1 MTTFIT
7 LCIAS
12 YLLWTA
18 AYLLYERHERRK
30 RQRESEETLPRKVAD
45 AEEILGKS
53 TFSLCHSTPQVP
65 EKTETVK
72 PEGEADT
79 FAAESE
85 RYPKVV
91 SADELDALFA
101 EGGLELVEGQDEPM
115 EYRDTDAGEPPI
127 DEDEMLEGHAP
138 KAAGLRFEDMG
149 LAVRVAMDDRTAT
162 DEERLRAGRLLPG
175 CKEPR
180 CSTSSPPGMR
190 NGNSASPRSSS
201 CIWRTT
207 AGSGNRSHQ
216 PRVSCPVIFP
226 STTLFNAVYP
236 HKIHIL

>member
-1 MTTFIT
+1 M
-7 LCIAS
+7 
-12 YLLWTA
+12 LWAA

-65 EKTETVK
+65 EKTKTVK
-72 PEGEADT
+72 PEVEADT

-101 EGGLELVEGQDEPM
+101 EGG
-115 EYRDTDAGEPPI
+115 EYRDTEAGEPPI
-127 DEDEMLEGHAP
+127 DEDEILEGHAP

-162 DEERLRAGRLLPG
+162 DEERLRAGQALAGLQGTP
-175 CKEPR
+175 
-180 CSTSSPPGMR
+180 MFDQL
-190 NGNSASPRSSS
+190 
-201 CIWRTT
+201 T
-207 AGSGNRSHQ
+207 AGDAERERRIASLIELHLADYRRMRQ
-216 PRVSCPVIFP
+216 PEPP
-226 STTLFNAVYP
+226 SEGIVPDDFSIDDIV
-236 HKIHIL
+236 

>member
-7 LCIAS
+7 LCVAG

-30 RQRESEETLPRKVAD
+30 RQREREETLPRKIAD
-45 AEEILGKS
+45 AGEILGKS

-72 PEGEADT
+72 PEDEADT

-101 EGGLELVEGQDEPM
+101 EGGLEPVLEPVEGQDEPM

-127 DEDEMLEGHAP
+127 DEDEMLEGHEP

-149 LAVRVAMDDRTAT
+149 LAVRVAMDDRAAT
-162 DEERLRAGRLLPG
+162 DEERLRAGQALAGLQGTP
-175 CKEPR
+175 
-180 CSTSSPPGMR
+180 MFDQL
-190 NGNSASPRSSS
+190 
-201 CIWRTT
+201 T
-207 AGSGNRSHQ
+207 AGDAERERRIASLIELHLADYRRMQQ
-216 PRVSCPVIFP
+216 PEPPAESIVPGDFSIDDIV
-226 STTLFNAVYP
+226 
-236 HKIHIL
+236 

>member
-1 MTTFIT
+1 MTTILIT
-7 LCIAS
+7 FLAG
-12 YLLWTA
+12 YLLWAA

-30 RQRESEETLPRKVAD
+30 RQRESEETLPRKAAD
-45 AEEILGKS
+45 AEDILGKS

-72 PEGEADT
+72 PEAEADT

-101 EGGLELVEGQDEPM
+101 EGGLEPV
-115 EYRDTDAGEPPI
+115 
-127 DEDEMLEGHAP
+127 EGHAP

-162 DEERLRAGRLLPG
+162 DEERQQAGRALAELKGTP
-175 CKEPR
+175 
-180 CSTSSPPGMR
+180 MFDQL
-190 NGNSASPRSSS
+190 
-201 CIWRTT
+201 T
-207 AGSGNRSHQ
+207 AGDAERERRIASLIELHLADYRRLRQ
-216 PRVSCPVIFP
+216 PEP
-226 STTLFNAVYP
+226 SAESIVPGDFSINDIV
-236 HKIHIL
+236 

>member
-1 MTTFIT
+1 MTTILIIF
-7 LCIAS
+7 LAG
-12 YLLWTA
+12 YLLWVA

-30 RQRESEETLPRKVAD
+30 RQREREETLPRKIAD
-45 AEEILGKS
+45 AGEILGKS

-72 PEGEADT
+72 PEDEADT

-101 EGGLELVEGQDEPM
+101 EGGLEPVEGQDEPM

-162 DEERLRAGRLLPG
+162 DEERLRAGQALAGLQGTP
-175 CKEPR
+175 
-180 CSTSSPPGMR
+180 MFDQL
-190 NGNSASPRSSS
+190 
-201 CIWRTT
+201 T
-207 AGSGNRSHQ
+207 AGDAERERRIASLIELHLADYRRMRQ
-216 PRVSCPVIFP
+216 PEPPPEGIVPDDFSIDDIV
-226 STTLFNAVYP
+226 
-236 HKIHIL
+236 

>member
-7 LCIAS
+7 LCVVG

-45 AEEILGKS
+45 AEDILGKS

-72 PEGEADT
+72 PESEAGT
-79 FAAESE
+79 FATESE

-101 EGGLELVEGQDEPM
+101 EGG
-115 EYRDTDAGEPPI
+115 EPPI
-127 DEDEMLEGHAP
+127 DEDEMLEGYAP
-138 KAAGLRFEDMG
+138 KATGLRFEDMG
-149 LAVRVAMDDRTAT
+149 LAVRMAMDDSTAT
-162 DEERLRAGRLLPG
+162 EAERQQAGRALAELKGTP
-175 CKEPR
+175 
-180 CSTSSPPGMR
+180 MFDQL
-190 NGNSASPRSSS
+190 
-201 CIWRTT
+201 T
-207 AGSGNRSHQ
+207 AGDAERERRIASLIELHLADYRRIRQ
-216 PRVSCPVIFP
+216 PEPPAESIVPGDFSIDDIV
-226 STTLFNAVYP
+226 
-236 HKIHIL
+236 

>member
-7 LCIAS
+7 LCVVG

-45 AEEILGKS
+45 AEDILGKS

-72 PEGEADT
+72 PEVEADT

-101 EGGLELVEGQDEPM
+101 EGGLEPVEGQDEPM
-115 EYRDTDAGEPPI
+115 EYRETDAGEPPI
-127 DEDEMLEGHAP
+127 DEDEMLEG
-138 KAAGLRFEDMG
+138 
-149 LAVRVAMDDRTAT
+149 
-162 DEERLRAGRLLPG
+162 
-175 CKEPR
+175 
-180 CSTSSPPGMR
+180 
-190 NGNSASPRSSS
+190 
-201 CIWRTT
+201 
-207 AGSGNRSHQ
+207 
-216 PRVSCPVIFP
+216 
-226 STTLFNAVYP
+226 
-236 HKIHIL
+236 

>member
-7 LCIAS
+7 LCVAG

-72 PEGEADT
+72 PKVEADT

-101 EGGLELVEGQDEPM
+101 EGGLEPVEGQDEPM

-127 DEDEMLEGHAP
+127 DEDKMLEGHAP

-162 DEERLRAGRLLPG
+162 DEERQQAGRALAERIKGHADVRPAHRRGRGTGTAHRLAHRAASGGLPQAAATG
-175 CKEPR
+175 
-180 CSTSSPPGMR
+180 
-190 NGNSASPRSSS
+190 ASRRE
-201 CIWRTT
+201 CR
-207 AGSGNRSHQ
+207 AR
-216 PRVSCPVIFP
+216 
-226 STTLFNAVYP
+226 
-236 HKIHIL
+236 

>member
-7 LCIAS
+7 LCVVA

-45 AEEILGKS
+45 AEDILGKS

-72 PEGEADT
+72 PEVEADT
-79 FAAESE
+79 FATESE

-101 EGGLELVEGQDEPM
+101 EGGLEPVEGQDEPM
-115 EYRDTDAGEPPI
+115 EYRDTEAGEPPI

-162 DEERLRAGRLLPG
+162 EAERQQA
-175 CKEPR
+175 
-180 CSTSSPPGMR
+180 PPGTR
-190 NGNSASPRSSS
+190 NGNGASPRSSS

-207 AGSGNRSHQ
+207 AGSGNRSLP
-216 PRVSCPVIFP
+216 PRVPCPVIFP

>member
-7 LCIAS
+7 LCVAG

-45 AEEILGKS
+45 AEDILGKS

-72 PEGEADT
+72 PEVEADT

-101 EGGLELVEGQDEPM
+101 EGGLEPVEGQDEPM
-115 EYRDTDAGEPPI
+115 EYRETDAGEPPI
-127 DEDEMLEGHAP
+127 DEDEMLEGYAP
-138 KAAGLRFEDMG
+138 KATGLRFEDMG
-149 LAVRVAMDDRTAT
+149 LAVRMAMDDSTAT
-162 DEERLRAGRLLPG
+162 EAERQQAGRALAELKGTP
-175 CKEPR
+175 
-180 CSTSSPPGMR
+180 MFDQL
-190 NGNSASPRSSS
+190 
-201 CIWRTT
+201 T
-207 AGSGNRSHQ
+207 AGDAERERRIASLIELHLADYRRQRQ
-216 PRVSCPVIFP
+216 PEPP
-226 STTLFNAVYP
+226 AESTVPGDFSIDDIV
-236 HKIHIL
+236 

>member
-7 LCIAS
+7 LCVAG

-72 PEGEADT
+72 PKVEADT

-101 EGGLELVEGQDEPM
+101 EGGLEPVEGQDEPM

-127 DEDEMLEGHAP
+127 DEDKMLEGHARMTAPPP
-138 KAAGLRFEDMG
+138 KQNGSRPDVHLPNS
-149 LAVRVAMDDRTAT
+149 
-162 DEERLRAGRLLPG
+162 RAR
-175 CKEPR
+175 R

-190 NGNSASPRSSS
+190 NGNGASPRSSN

-207 AGSGNRSHQ
+207 AGSGNRSLP
-216 PRVSCPVIFP
+216 PRVSYPVIFP
-226 STTLFNAVYP
+226 LTTLFNSGLSA
-236 HKIHIL
+236 